1 MYYFVDVVVMIYEEK
16 EQTVE
21 QVDQENSGSS
31 QQNGNQEN
39 MTERCQAEISLW
51 KDQCKRI
58 SAEFENFKK
67 RTERDQLRW
76 VEISKEKI
84 LKDLLSF
91 VDDFER
97 ALQQEKSDHS
107 GIKLMHQAFMKFLQK
122 NGVVMMQTYDEFDP
136 ELHEA
141 VVQVESPNHTP
152 GQIVDVLAHGFMMQ
166 DRVLR
171 PAQVSVAK

>member
-1 MYYFVDVVVMIYEEK
+1 MFCEDKDQKDMHNN
-16 EQTVE
+16 
-21 QVDQENSGSS
+21 DQESVESCS
-31 QQNGNQEN
+31 QNDNQEN
-39 MTERCQAEISLW
+39 TSERCQAEISLW

-76 VEISKEKI
+76 VELSKEKI
-84 LKDLLSF
+84 LKELLPF

-97 ALQQEKSDHS
+97 ALKQEKSDNF
-107 GIKLMHQAFMKFLQK
+107 GIQMMHQSFLKFLAK
-122 NGVVMMQTYDEFDP
+122 NGVIQMQSYDEFDP

-141 VVQVESPNHTP
+141 VMQVDSPNHKS
-152 GQIVDVLAHGFMMQ
+152 GQIVEVFAQGFLIQ